1 VPQVVTTFERSLS
14 MMVLGFPLKNLCWG
28 HHKKKK
34 KKTNREKT
42 KDIFSLP

>member
-1 VPQVVTTFERSLS
+1 

-34 KKTNREKT
+34 KTHREKA